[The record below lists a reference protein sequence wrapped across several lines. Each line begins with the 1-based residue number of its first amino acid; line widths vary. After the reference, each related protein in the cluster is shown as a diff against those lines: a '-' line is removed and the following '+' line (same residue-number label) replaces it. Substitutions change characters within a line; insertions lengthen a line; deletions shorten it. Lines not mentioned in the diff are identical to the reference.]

1 VRLIGLTGGIACGK
15 SAVSDILAEL
25 GAAIID
31 TDVLARE
38 VVTPG
43 SEGLAALVAAFGP
56 DILRS
61 DGTLDRERLGG
72 RVFADPQARETLNR
86 ITHPR
91 IRALLASRLE
101 ALRAEASPP
110 VAAVLVV
117 PLLFENGLDRLVEEA
132 WVVDAPEDL
141 QRERLARRSGLGPT
155 EVEARIASQMARH
168 DRLARAT
175 RVLENGGTLAQLRAE
190 VERAWAE
197 AGLPGAVAP

>member
-15 SAVSDILAEL
+15 TAVADILAGL

-61 DGTLDRERLGG
+61 DGTLDRELLGG

-101 ALRAEASPP
+101 ALRAETSPP

-141 QRERLARRSGLGPT
+141 QRERLARRTGLGPT
-155 EVEARIASQMARH
+155 QVEDRIASQMARH

-175 RVLENGGTLAQLRAE
+175 RVLENGGTLVQLRAE
-190 VERAWAE
+190 VERVWAE
-197 AGLPGAVAP
+197 AGLPGAADP

>member
-15 SAVSDILAEL
+15 TAVSDILGEL

-31 TDVLARE
+31 TDMLARE
-38 VVTPG
+38 IVTPG

-56 DILRS
+56 DILRP

-86 ITHPR
+86 LTHPR
-91 IRALLASRLE
+91 IRELLASRLD

-132 WVVDAPEDL
+132 WVVDAPEAL
-141 QRERLARRSGLGPT
+141 QRERLARRTGLGPR
-155 EVEARIASQMARH
+155 EVEARIASQLPRH

-175 RVLENGGTLAQLRAE
+175 RVLENGGSLAQLRNE
-190 VERAWAE
+190 VERVWSE
-197 AGLPGAVAP
+197 AGLPRAVDP